1 MRIKDGYIM
10 KKLGGGYVVVTV
22 GDASDDFNGLIRLNS
37 SGAFLWQ
44 NILDG
49 VDTKQKLVD
58 LMLKYYDNLD
68 EETAVR
74 DLDEFLETVALALEE
89 K

>member
-22 GDASDDFNGLIRLNS
+22 GDASDDFNGLIRLNAS
-37 SGAFLWQ
+37 SAFLWQ
-44 NILDG
+44 SILDG
-49 VDTKQKLVD
+49 ADTKQKLVD

-74 DLDEFLETVALALEE
+74 DLDEFLETVAFALEE